1 VKYLLMDDRARLD
14 VEDADVLTVSD
25 TLKEARRDRRDFPG
39 AVIVAADEQGEE
51 LVNLRVVE

>member
-1 VKYLLMDDRARLD
+1 MKYLLMDERARVD
-14 VEDADVLTVSD
+14 VDDATVLTVSD

-39 AVIVAADEQGEE
+39 AVIVEAELQGRD